1 MNVANLQLEGLL
13 MAIAAV
19 NHLLV
24 QNGVVTI
31 EEMESA
37 LKAAEA
43 SENRSD
49 ELPPSH
55 REAIAFPIR
64 LLQLANRCQPETELP
79 AFSALTKMV
88 GQMK

>member
-1 MNVANLQLEGLL
+1 

-24 QNGVVTI
+24 QKGVVSMQEI
-31 EEMESA
+31 DAA
-37 LKAAEA
+37 LQAAEA

-49 ELPPSH
+49 ELPPSY

-64 LLQLANRCQPETELP
+64 LLQLANQCQPEAELP
-79 AFSALTKMV
+79 PFSQLTKMV
-88 GQMK
+88 GQMR

>member
-24 QNGVVTI
+24 QKGVVSMQEI
-31 EEMESA
+31 DAA
-37 LKAAEA
+37 LQAAEA

-49 ELPPSH
+49 ELPPSY
-55 REAIAFPIR
+55 RRR
-64 LLQLANRCQPETELP
+64 LRFLSGCCNWRT
-79 AFSALTKMV
+79 SASRRRSCRPSRN
-88 GQMK
+88 

>member
-24 QNGVVTI
+24 QKGVVSMQEI
-31 EEMESA
+31 DAA
-37 LKAAEA
+37 LQAAEA

-49 ELPPSH
+49 ELPPS
-55 REAIAFPIR
+55 
-64 LLQLANRCQPETELP
+64 
-79 AFSALTKMV
+79 
-88 GQMK
+88 

>member
-13 MAIAAV
+13 MAIVAI

-24 QNGVVTI
+24 QKGVLTI
-31 EEMESA
+31 EELDAA
-37 LKAAEA
+37 LQAAEA
-43 SENRSD
+43 SESRSN

-55 REAIAFPIR
+55 GEAIAFPIR
-64 LLQLANRCQPETELP
+64 LLQFANRCQPETELP
-79 AFSALTKMV
+79 AFSALTRMV